1 MRGRLTNGPH
11 RYVESLGLPP
21 SIFGSLW
28 SGLSLSF
35 ISSLGRQFSQ
45 PNVAIL
51 RYSHSF
57 PYWGLAIWQTIF
69 HPAQRSYIALRTNTR
84 KTWNGTNHVAVYMYA
99 PDQSVDPASQE
110 VDLTVP
116 CQVRNLDERIKIPA
130 LTEALRD
137 IFGEFG
143 EIIDIVAKKNL
154 KAKGQAFVVFN
165 SIDAAQDAI
174 DSLQGFDLFDKPMTL
189 AFAKTRSDATVE
201 KEDGEAGLAT
211 HKQQR
216 LAEKGEDFDLLSVT
230 DDF

>member
-1 MRGRLTNGPH
+1 
-11 RYVESLGLPP
+11 
-21 SIFGSLW
+21 
-28 SGLSLSF
+28 
-35 ISSLGRQFSQ
+35 
-45 PNVAIL
+45 
-51 RYSHSF
+51 
-57 PYWGLAIWQTIF
+57 
-69 HPAQRSYIALRTNTR
+69 
-84 KTWNGTNHVAVYMYA
+84 MYA